1 MHVSK
6 DYLEALMME
15 LTIMEGLLCELL
27 ADVCRQRERF
37 RAIIDQGER
46 DDLIRGDVPLEH

>member
-27 ADVCRQRERF
+27 ARVSRQRERF